1 MTVLS
6 EEDNKERHRMAVRSQ
21 RANHDMDALMT
32 AEGAANVQTVR
43 AAIGQ
48 WADNAPPGQHSQ
60 RFQGTLRYPVLAT
73 AESREILSVE
83 RG

>member
-1 MTVLS
+1 
-6 EEDNKERHRMAVRSQ
+6 MAVWSQ
-21 RANHDMDALMT
+21 RANHDMDALMA

-43 AAIGQ
+43 AAISR

-60 RFQGTLRYPVLAT
+60 SFQGTLRYPVLAT
-73 AESREILSVE
+73 AENREILSVE

>member
-1 MTVLS
+1 
-6 EEDNKERHRMAVRSQ
+6 MAVRSQ